1 MDHLETLEP
10 HALRRLDHD
19 RTPRPGMTLTRDR
32 IGDESVL
39 RKSARGGQR
48 AALRREAEVLRALGG
63 HGVVRLIELAD
74 GADVT
79 ELVLVDTGGPSLAAA
94 LADPATDSRSALRL
108 LADACDAVSRL
119 HEQGWAHGDLRAD
132 HVLLTRRH
140 HIRLCSLG
148 DAVTLDTEPDAGRA
162 DRVALLRIADDWTR
176 SAGTDGSPMSSR
188 IRSRVLAR
196 RTHRLPDDPDP
207 RLLGRILR
215 RTAAT
220 GLPVPS
226 RERIHLPLPL
236 RSGRRVRRVA
246 VPAITIILAAGIAW
260 FALPSQG
267 ADPGPGGSDSGGGT
281 AHTTEMST
289 TTISTGPT
297 TTGPTTTGPT
307 TTGPSSATTTVAP
320 GAAPPAPETAAASGC
335 RAVDRSRPDVDGDGC
350 GDDVRIEHD
359 VVVAGGHRYRVGRV
373 GDLAAIGD
381 WDCDGTSTIAVLRP
395 EDGTVHVFD
404 RWALDGRP
412 AQAATWGRVDGAA
425 SIAAPA
431 DGCGTPRVT
440 TTSGSVQTVT
450 PTGSPDATPAGEQP

>member
-10 HALRRLDHD
+10 HALHRLDHD
-19 RTPRPGMTLTRDR
+19 RAPGPGMTLTRDR

-63 HGVVRLIELAD
+63 HGVVRLIELVD

-79 ELVLVDTGGPSLAAA
+79 ELVLLDTGGPSLAAA

-148 DAVTLDTEPDAGRA
+148 DAVSLGTEPDAGRA
-162 DRVALLRIADDWTR
+162 DRVALLRIVDDWTR

-220 GLPVPS
+220 GLAVPS
-226 RERIHLPLPL
+226 RDRIRLPLPV

-246 VPAITIILAAGIAW
+246 VPAVTIILVAGIAW
-260 FALPSQG
+260 FALPSHG
-267 ADPGPGGSDSGGGT
+267 PDPGPGGSDSGGGT

-289 TTISTGPT
+289 TT
-297 TTGPTTTGPT
+297 
-307 TTGPSSATTTVAP
+307 TVAP
-320 GAAPPAPETAAASGC
+320 GAAPPAPGTAAASGC

-350 GDDVRIEHD
+350 GDDVSIEHD

-431 DGCGTPRVT
+431 DGCGAPRVT
-440 TTSGSVQTVT
+440 TTAGSVQTVT
-450 PTGSPDATPAGEQP
+450 PTGPPDATPAGERP

>member
-10 HALRRLDHD
+10 HALHRLDPD
-19 RTPRPGMTLTRDR
+19 RAPGPGMTLTRDR

-63 HGVVRLIELAD
+63 HGVVRLIELVD

-79 ELVLVDTGGPSLAAA
+79 ELLLLDTGGPSLAAA

-148 DAVTLDTEPDAGRA
+148 DAVSLGTEPDAGRA
-162 DRVALLRIADDWTR
+162 DRVALLRIVDDWTR

-220 GLPVPS
+220 GLAVPS
-226 RERIHLPLPL
+226 RDRIRLPLPV
-236 RSGRRVRRVA
+236 RTGRRVRRVA
-246 VPAITIILAAGIAW
+246 VPAVTITLVAGIAW
-260 FALPSQG
+260 FALPFQG
-267 ADPGPGGSDSGGGT
+267 PDPGLGGSDSGGGT
-281 AHTTEMST
+281 AHTTQMST

-297 TTGPTTTGPT
+297 TTGPTT
-307 TTGPSSATTTVAP
+307 ATTTAAP
-320 GAAPPAPETAAASGC
+320 GAAPAAPETRAGAGC
-335 RAVDRSRPDVDGDGC
+335 RAVERSRPDVDGDGC
-350 GDDVRIEHD
+350 GDDVSIEHD

-404 RWALDGRP
+404 HWALDGRP

-431 DGCGTPRVT
+431 DGCGAPRVT

-450 PTGSPDATPAGEQP
+450 PTGPPDATPAGEQP

>member
-10 HALRRLDHD
+10 HALHRLDHD
-19 RTPRPGMTLTRDR
+19 RAPGQGMTLTRDR
-32 IGDESVL
+32 VGDELVL

-63 HGVVRLIELAD
+63 HGVVRLIELVD

-79 ELVLVDTGGPSLAAA
+79 ELVLLDTGGPSLAAA

-162 DRVALLRIADDWTR
+162 DRVALLRIVDDWTR

-220 GLPVPS
+220 GLAVPS
-226 RERIHLPLPL
+226 RDRIRLSLPV

-246 VPAITIILAAGIAW
+246 VPAVTITLVAGIAW

-267 ADPGPGGSDSGGGT
+267 ADPGLGGSDSGGGT
-281 AHTTEMST
+281 AHTAPTTT
-289 TTISTGPT
+289 TTISTAPT
-297 TTGPTTTGPT
+297 TTAPT

-335 RAVDRSRPDVDGDGC
+335 RSVDRSRPDVDGDGC

-412 AQAATWGRVDGAA
+412 ARAATWGRVDGAA

-431 DGCGTPRVT
+431 DGCGAPRVT

-450 PTGSPDATPAGEQP
+450 PTGSSDATPAGEQP

>member
-10 HALRRLDHD
+10 HALHRLDHY
-19 RTPRPGMTLTRDR
+19 RAPGQGMTLTRDR
-32 IGDESVL
+32 VGDESVL

-63 HGVVRLIELAD
+63 HGVVRLIEIVD

-79 ELVLVDTGGPSLAAA
+79 ELVVLDTGGPSLAAA

-148 DAVTLDTEPDAGRA
+148 DAVSLGTEPDAGRA
-162 DRVALLRIADDWTR
+162 DRVALLRIVDDWTR

-220 GLPVPS
+220 GLAVPS
-226 RERIHLPLPL
+226 RDRIRLPLPL

-246 VPAITIILAAGIAW
+246 VPAVTITLVAGIAW
-260 FALPSQG
+260 FALPFQG
-267 ADPGPGGSDSGGGT
+267 PDPGLGGSDSGGGT
-281 AHTTEMST
+281 AHTTQMST
-289 TTISTGPT
+289 TT
-297 TTGPTTTGPT
+297 
-307 TTGPSSATTTVAP
+307 TVAL

-335 RAVDRSRPDVDGDGC
+335 RAVERSRPDVDGDGC
-350 GDDVRIEHD
+350 GDDVSIEHD

-425 SIAAPA
+425 TIAAPA
-431 DGCGTPRVT
+431 DGCGAPRVT
-440 TTSGSVQTVT
+440 TTAGAVQTVT
-450 PTGSPDATPAGEQP
+450 PTGSSDATPAGERP

>member
-10 HALRRLDHD
+10 HALHRLDHD
-19 RTPRPGMTLTRDR
+19 RAPGQGMTLTRDR
-32 IGDESVL
+32 VGDELVL

-63 HGVVRLIELAD
+63 HGVVRLIELVD

-162 DRVALLRIADDWTR
+162 DRVALLRIVDDWTR

-297 TTGPTTTGPT
+297 TTGPTT
-307 TTGPSSATTTVAP
+307 ATTTAAP
-320 GAAPPAPETAAASGC
+320 GAAPAAPETRAGAGC
-335 RAVDRSRPDVDGDGC
+335 RAVERSRPDVDGDGC
-350 GDDVRIEHD
+350 GDDVSIEHD

-404 RWALDGRP
+404 HWALDGRP

-431 DGCGTPRVT
+431 DGCGAPRVT

-450 PTGSPDATPAGEQP
+450 PTGPPDATPAGEQP

>member
-10 HALRRLDHD
+10 HALHRLDHD
-19 RTPRPGMTLTRDR
+19 RAPGPGMTLTRDR

-63 HGVVRLIELAD
+63 HGVVRLIELVD

-79 ELVLVDTGGPSLAAA
+79 ELVLLDTGGPSLAAA

-148 DAVTLDTEPDAGRA
+148 DAVSLGTEPDGGRA
-162 DRVALLRIADDWTR
+162 DRVALLRIVDDWTR

-220 GLPVPS
+220 GLAVPS
-226 RERIHLPLPL
+226 RDRIRLSLPV

-246 VPAITIILAAGIAW
+246 VPAVTITLVAGIAW
-260 FALPSQG
+260 FALPFQG
-267 ADPGPGGSDSGGGT
+267 PDPGLGGSDSGGGT
-281 AHTTEMST
+281 AHTTQMST
-289 TTISTGPT
+289 TT
-297 TTGPTTTGPT
+297 
-307 TTGPSSATTTVAP
+307 TVAL

-335 RAVDRSRPDVDGDGC
+335 RAVERSRPDVDGDGC
-350 GDDVRIEHD
+350 GDDVSIEHD

-431 DGCGTPRVT
+431 DGCGAPRVT
-440 TTSGSVQTVT
+440 TTAGAVQTVT
-450 PTGSPDATPAGEQP
+450 PTGSSDATPAGERP

>member
-10 HALRRLDHD
+10 HALHRLDHY
-19 RTPRPGMTLTRDR
+19 RAPGQGMTLTRDR
-32 IGDESVL
+32 VGDESVL

-63 HGVVRLIELAD
+63 HGVVRLIEIVD

-79 ELVLVDTGGPSLAAA
+79 ELVVLDTGGPSLAAA

-148 DAVTLDTEPDAGRA
+148 DAVSLGTEPDGGRA
-162 DRVALLRIADDWTR
+162 DRVALLRIVDDWTR

-220 GLPVPS
+220 GLAVPS
-226 RERIHLPLPL
+226 RDRIRLPLPL

-246 VPAITIILAAGIAW
+246 VPAVTIILVAGIAW
-260 FALPSQG
+260 FALPFQG
-267 ADPGPGGSDSGGGT
+267 PDPGLGGSDSGGGT
-281 AHTTEMST
+281 AHTTQMST
-289 TTISTGPT
+289 TT
-297 TTGPTTTGPT
+297 
-307 TTGPSSATTTVAP
+307 TVAL

-335 RAVDRSRPDVDGDGC
+335 RAVERSRPDVDGDGC
-350 GDDVRIEHD
+350 GDDVSIEHD

-425 SIAAPA
+425 TIAAPA
-431 DGCGTPRVT
+431 DGCGAPRVT
-440 TTSGSVQTVT
+440 TTAGAVQTVT
-450 PTGSPDATPAGEQP
+450 PTGSSDATPAGERP

>member
-19 RTPRPGMTLTRDR
+19 RAPGQGMTLTRDR

-108 LADACDAVSRL
+108 VADACDAVSRL

-220 GLPVPS
+220 GLAVPS
-226 RERIHLPLPL
+226 RDRIRRSRPF

-246 VPAITIILAAGIAW
+246 VPAVTIILAAGMAW

-281 AHTTEMST
+281 AHTTQMST

-297 TTGPTTTGPT
+297 TTAPT

-359 VVVAGGHRYRVGRV
+359 VVVAGGHRYRVGQV

-431 DGCGTPRVT
+431 DGCGAPRVT

-450 PTGSPDATPAGEQP
+450 PTGSSDATPAGEQP

>member
-10 HALRRLDHD
+10 HALHRLDHY
-19 RTPRPGMTLTRDR
+19 RAPGQGMTLTRDR
-32 IGDESVL
+32 VGDESVL

-63 HGVVRLIELAD
+63 HGVVRLIEIVD

-79 ELVLVDTGGPSLAAA
+79 ELVVLDTGGPSLAAA

-148 DAVTLDTEPDAGRA
+148 DAVSLGTEPDGGRA
-162 DRVALLRIADDWTR
+162 DRVALLRIVDDWTR

-220 GLPVPS
+220 GLAVPS
-226 RERIHLPLPL
+226 RDRIRLPLPV

-246 VPAITIILAAGIAW
+246 VPAVTIILVAGIAW
-260 FALPSQG
+260 FALPFQG
-267 ADPGPGGSDSGGGT
+267 PDPGLGGSDSGGGT
-281 AHTTEMST
+281 AHTTQMST
-289 TTISTGPT
+289 TT
-297 TTGPTTTGPT
+297 
-307 TTGPSSATTTVAP
+307 TVAL

-335 RAVDRSRPDVDGDGC
+335 RAVERSRPDVDGDGC
-350 GDDVRIEHD
+350 GDDVSIEHD

-425 SIAAPA
+425 TIAAPA
-431 DGCGTPRVT
+431 DGCGAPRVT
-440 TTSGSVQTVT
+440 TTAGAVQTVT
-450 PTGSPDATPAGEQP
+450 PTGSSDATPAGERP

>member
-10 HALRRLDHD
+10 HALHRLDHY
-19 RTPRPGMTLTRDR
+19 RAPGQGMTLTRDR
-32 IGDESVL
+32 VGDELVL

-63 HGVVRLIELAD
+63 HGVVRLIELVD

-79 ELVLVDTGGPSLAAA
+79 ELVVLDTGGPSLAAA

-148 DAVTLDTEPDAGRA
+148 DAVSLGTEPDGGRA
-162 DRVALLRIADDWTR
+162 DRVALLRIVDDWTR

-220 GLPVPS
+220 GLAVPS
-226 RERIHLPLPL
+226 RDRIRLPLPL

-246 VPAITIILAAGIAW
+246 VPAVTITLVAGIAW
-260 FALPSQG
+260 FALPFQG
-267 ADPGPGGSDSGGGT
+267 PDPGLGGSDSGGGT
-281 AHTTEMST
+281 AHTTQMST
-289 TTISTGPT
+289 TT
-297 TTGPTTTGPT
+297 
-307 TTGPSSATTTVAP
+307 TVAL

-335 RAVDRSRPDVDGDGC
+335 RAVERSRPDVDGDGC
-350 GDDVRIEHD
+350 GDDVSIEHD

-431 DGCGTPRVT
+431 DGCGAPRVT
-440 TTSGSVQTVT
+440 TTAGAVQTVT
-450 PTGSPDATPAGEQP
+450 PTGSSDATPAGERP

>member
-10 HALRRLDHD
+10 HALHRLDHY
-19 RTPRPGMTLTRDR
+19 RAPGQGMTLTRDR
-32 IGDESVL
+32 VGDESVL

-63 HGVVRLIELAD
+63 HGVVRLIEIVD

-79 ELVLVDTGGPSLAAA
+79 ELVVLDTGGPSLAAA

-148 DAVTLDTEPDAGRA
+148 DAVSLGTEPDAGRA
-162 DRVALLRIADDWTR
+162 DRVALLRIVDDWTR

-220 GLPVPS
+220 GLAVPS
-226 RERIHLPLPL
+226 RDRIRLPLPL

-246 VPAITIILAAGIAW
+246 VPAVTITLVAGIAW
-260 FALPSQG
+260 FALPFQG
-267 ADPGPGGSDSGGGT
+267 PDPGLGGSDSGGGT
-281 AHTTEMST
+281 AHTTQMST
-289 TTISTGPT
+289 TT
-297 TTGPTTTGPT
+297 
-307 TTGPSSATTTVAP
+307 TVAL

-335 RAVDRSRPDVDGDGC
+335 RAVERSRPDVDGNGC
-350 GDDVRIEHD
+350 SDDVSIEHD

-425 SIAAPA
+425 TIAAPA
-431 DGCGTPRVT
+431 DGCGAPRVT
-440 TTSGSVQTVT
+440 TTAGAVQTVT
-450 PTGSPDATPAGEQP
+450 PTGSSDATPAGERP

>member
-10 HALRRLDHD
+10 HALHRLDHY
-19 RTPRPGMTLTRDR
+19 RAPGQGMTLTRDR
-32 IGDESVL
+32 VGDESVL

-63 HGVVRLIELAD
+63 HGVVRLIEIVD

-79 ELVLVDTGGPSLAAA
+79 ELVVLDTGGPSLAAA

-148 DAVTLDTEPDAGRA
+148 DAVSLGTEPDGGRA
-162 DRVALLRIADDWTR
+162 DRVALLRIVDDWTR

-220 GLPVPS
+220 GLAVPS
-226 RERIHLPLPL
+226 RDRIRLPLPL

-246 VPAITIILAAGIAW
+246 VPAVTITLVAGIAW
-260 FALPSQG
+260 FALPFQG
-267 ADPGPGGSDSGGGT
+267 PDPGLGGSDSGGGT
-281 AHTTEMST
+281 AHTTQMST
-289 TTISTGPT
+289 TT
-297 TTGPTTTGPT
+297 
-307 TTGPSSATTTVAP
+307 TVAL

-335 RAVDRSRPDVDGDGC
+335 RAVERSRPDVDGDGC
-350 GDDVRIEHD
+350 GDDVSIEHD

-395 EDGTVHVFD
+395 EDGTVH
-404 RWALDGRP
+404 
-412 AQAATWGRVDGAA
+412 
-425 SIAAPA
+425 
-431 DGCGTPRVT
+431 
-440 TTSGSVQTVT
+440 
-450 PTGSPDATPAGEQP
+450 

>member
-10 HALRRLDHD
+10 HALHRLDHD
-19 RTPRPGMTLTRDR
+19 RAPGPGMTLTRDR

-63 HGVVRLIELAD
+63 HGVVRLIEIVD

-79 ELVLVDTGGPSLAAA
+79 ELVLLDTGGPSLAAA

-148 DAVTLDTEPDAGRA
+148 DAVSLGTEPDGGRA
-162 DRVALLRIADDWTR
+162 DRVALLRIVDDWTR

-220 GLPVPS
+220 GLAVPS
-226 RERIHLPLPL
+226 RDRIRLPLPV

-246 VPAITIILAAGIAW
+246 VPAVTIILVAGIAW
-260 FALPSQG
+260 FALPSHG
-267 ADPGPGGSDSGGGT
+267 PDPGPGGSDSGGGT
-281 AHTTEMST
+281 AHTTQMST
-289 TTISTGPT
+289 TT
-297 TTGPTTTGPT
+297 
-307 TTGPSSATTTVAP
+307 TVAL

-335 RAVDRSRPDVDGDGC
+335 RAVERSRPDVDGDGC
-350 GDDVRIEHD
+350 GDDVSIEHD

-425 SIAAPA
+425 TIAAPA
-431 DGCGTPRVT
+431 DGCGAPRVT
-440 TTSGSVQTVT
+440 TTAGAVQTVT
-450 PTGSPDATPAGEQP
+450 PTGSSDATPAGERP

>member
-10 HALRRLDHD
+10 HALHRLDHD
-19 RTPRPGMTLTRDR
+19 RAPGPGMTLTRDR

-63 HGVVRLIELAD
+63 HGVVRLIELVD

-79 ELVLVDTGGPSLAAA
+79 ELVLLDTGGPSLAAA

-148 DAVTLDTEPDAGRA
+148 DAVSLGTEPDAGRA
-162 DRVALLRIADDWTR
+162 DRVALLRIVDDWTR

-188 IRSRVLAR
+188 IRSRMMAR

-220 GLPVPS
+220 GLAVPS
-226 RERIHLPLPL
+226 RDRIRLPLPV

-246 VPAITIILAAGIAW
+246 VPAVTIILVAGIAW
-260 FALPSQG
+260 FALPSHG
-267 ADPGPGGSDSGGGT
+267 PDPGPGGSDSGGGT

-289 TTISTGPT
+289 TT
-297 TTGPTTTGPT
+297 
-307 TTGPSSATTTVAP
+307 TVAP
-320 GAAPPAPETAAASGC
+320 GAAPPAPETAASGC

-350 GDDVRIEHD
+350 GDDVSIEHD

-431 DGCGTPRVT
+431 DGCGAPRVT
-440 TTSGSVQTVT
+440 TTAGSVQTVT
-450 PTGSPDATPAGEQP
+450 PTGPPDATPAGERP

>member
-10 HALRRLDHD
+10 HALHRLDHY
-19 RTPRPGMTLTRDR
+19 RAPGQGMTLTRDR
-32 IGDESVL
+32 VGDESVL

-63 HGVVRLIELAD
+63 HGVVRLIEIVD

-79 ELVLVDTGGPSLAAA
+79 ELVVLDTGGPSLAAA

-148 DAVTLDTEPDAGRA
+148 DAVSLGTEPDGGRA
-162 DRVALLRIADDWTR
+162 DRVALLRIVDDWTR

-220 GLPVPS
+220 GLAVPS
-226 RERIHLPLPL
+226 RDRIRLPLPV

-246 VPAITIILAAGIAW
+246 VPAVTIILVAGIAW
-260 FALPSQG
+260 FALPSHG
-267 ADPGPGGSDSGGGT
+267 PDPGPGGSDSGGGT

-289 TTISTGPT
+289 TT
-297 TTGPTTTGPT
+297 
-307 TTGPSSATTTVAP
+307 TVAP
-320 GAAPPAPETAAASGC
+320 GAAPPAPGTAAASGC

-350 GDDVRIEHD
+350 GDDVSIEHD

-431 DGCGTPRVT
+431 DGCGAPRVT
-440 TTSGSVQTVT
+440 TTAGSVQTVT
-450 PTGSPDATPAGEQP
+450 PTGSSDATPAGERP

>member
-10 HALRRLDHD
+10 HALHRLDHY
-19 RTPRPGMTLTRDR
+19 RAPGQGMTLTRDR
-32 IGDESVL
+32 VGDESVL

-63 HGVVRLIELAD
+63 HGVVRLIEIVD

-79 ELVLVDTGGPSLAAA
+79 ELVVLDTGGPSLAAA

-148 DAVTLDTEPDAGRA
+148 DAVSLGTEPDGGRA
-162 DRVALLRIADDWTR
+162 DRVALLRIVDDWTR

-220 GLPVPS
+220 GLAVPS
-226 RERIHLPLPL
+226 RDRIRLPLPL

-246 VPAITIILAAGIAW
+246 VPAVTITLVAGIAW
-260 FALPSQG
+260 FALPFQG
-267 ADPGPGGSDSGGGT
+267 PDPGLGGSDSGGGT
-281 AHTTEMST
+281 AHTTQMST
-289 TTISTGPT
+289 TT
-297 TTGPTTTGPT
+297 
-307 TTGPSSATTTVAP
+307 TVAL

-335 RAVDRSRPDVDGDGC
+335 RAVERSRPDVDGDGC
-350 GDDVRIEHD
+350 GDDVSIE
-359 VVVAGGHRYRVGRV
+359 
-373 GDLAAIGD
+373 
-381 WDCDGTSTIAVLRP
+381 
-395 EDGTVHVFD
+395 
-404 RWALDGRP
+404 
-412 AQAATWGRVDGAA
+412 
-425 SIAAPA
+425 
-431 DGCGTPRVT
+431 
-440 TTSGSVQTVT
+440 
-450 PTGSPDATPAGEQP
+450 

>member
-19 RTPRPGMTLTRDR
+19 RAPGPGTTLTRDR
-32 IGDESVL
+32 VGDESVL

-63 HGVVRLIELAD
+63 HGVVRLIEIVD

-119 HEQGWAHGDLRAD
+119 HEQGWAHGDLRAE
-132 HVLLTRRH
+132 HVLLTRRR

-148 DAVTLDTEPDAGRA
+148 DAVSLGTEPDAGRA
-162 DRVALLRIADDWTR
+162 DRVALLRIVDDWTR

-188 IRSRVLAR
+188 LRSRVLAR

-220 GLPVPS
+220 GLAVPS
-226 RERIHLPLPL
+226 RDRIRLPLPL

-246 VPAITIILAAGIAW
+246 VPAVTITLVAGIAW
-260 FALPSQG
+260 FALPFQG
-267 ADPGPGGSDSGGGT
+267 PDPGPGGIDSGSGT
-281 AHTTEMST
+281 AHTTQMST
-289 TTISTGPT
+289 TTISTGP
-297 TTGPTTTGPT
+297 
-307 TTGPSSATTTVAP
+307 SSATTTAAP
-320 GAAPPAPETAAASGC
+320 GAAPAAPETRAGAGC
-335 RAVDRSRPDVDGDGC
+335 RAVERSRPDVDGDGC
-350 GDDVRIEHD
+350 GDDVSIEHD

-404 RWALDGRP
+404 HWALDGRP

-431 DGCGTPRVT
+431 DGCGAPRVT

-450 PTGSPDATPAGEQP
+450 PTGPPDATPAGEQS

>member
-10 HALRRLDHD
+10 HALHRLDHY
-19 RTPRPGMTLTRDR
+19 RAPGQGMTLTRDR
-32 IGDESVL
+32 VGDESVL

-63 HGVVRLIELAD
+63 HGVVRLIEIVD

-79 ELVLVDTGGPSLAAA
+79 ELVLLDTGGPSLAAA

-148 DAVTLDTEPDAGRA
+148 DAVSLGTEPDGGRA
-162 DRVALLRIADDWTR
+162 DRVALLRIVDDWTR

-220 GLPVPS
+220 GLAVPS
-226 RERIHLPLPL
+226 RDRIRLPLPV

-246 VPAITIILAAGIAW
+246 VPAVTIILVAGIAW
-260 FALPSQG
+260 FALPFQG
-267 ADPGPGGSDSGGGT
+267 PDPGLGGSDSGGGT
-281 AHTTEMST
+281 AHTTQMST
-289 TTISTGPT
+289 TT
-297 TTGPTTTGPT
+297 
-307 TTGPSSATTTVAP
+307 TVAL

-350 GDDVRIEHD
+350 GDDVSIEHD

-431 DGCGTPRVT
+431 DGCGAPRVT
-440 TTSGSVQTVT
+440 TTAGAVQTVT
-450 PTGSPDATPAGEQP
+450 PTGSSDATPAGERP

>member
-19 RTPRPGMTLTRDR
+19 RAPGPGMTLTRDR
-32 IGDESVL
+32 IGDELVL

-63 HGVVRLIELAD
+63 HGVVRLIELVD

-79 ELVLVDTGGPSLAAA
+79 ELVLLDTGGPSLAAA

-162 DRVALLRIADDWTR
+162 DRVALLRIVDDWTR

-226 RERIHLPLPL
+226 RDRIRLSLPL

-289 TTISTGPT
+289 TTIS
-297 TTGPTTTGPT
+297 TGPTTTGPT

>member
-1 MDHLETLEP
+1 FPAWPTAPCPPPSTCGPACGTDPRRDVMDHLETLEP
-10 HALRRLDHD
+10 HALHRLDHD
-19 RTPRPGMTLTRDR
+19 RAPGPGMTLTRDR

-63 HGVVRLIELAD
+63 HGVVRLIELVD

-79 ELVLVDTGGPSLAAA
+79 ELVVLDTGGPSLAAA

-148 DAVTLDTEPDAGRA
+148 DAVSLGTEPDAGRA
-162 DRVALLRIADDWTR
+162 DRVALLRIVDDWTR

-188 IRSRVLAR
+188 IRSRMMAR

-220 GLPVPS
+220 GLAVPS
-226 RERIHLPLPL
+226 RDRIRLPLPL

-246 VPAITIILAAGIAW
+246 VPAVTIILVAGIAW
-260 FALPSQG
+260 FALPSHG
-267 ADPGPGGSDSGGGT
+267 PDPGPGGSDSGGGT

-289 TTISTGPT
+289 TT
-297 TTGPTTTGPT
+297 
-307 TTGPSSATTTVAP
+307 TVAP
-320 GAAPPAPETAAASGC
+320 GAAPPAPGTAAASGC
-335 RAVDRSRPDVDGDGC
+335 RAVDR
-350 GDDVRIEHD
+350 
-359 VVVAGGHRYRVGRV
+359 
-373 GDLAAIGD
+373 
-381 WDCDGTSTIAVLRP
+381 
-395 EDGTVHVFD
+395 
-404 RWALDGRP
+404 
-412 AQAATWGRVDGAA
+412 
-425 SIAAPA
+425 
-431 DGCGTPRVT
+431 
-440 TTSGSVQTVT
+440 
-450 PTGSPDATPAGEQP
+450 

>member
-148 DAVTLDTEPDAGRA
+148 DAVTLDSEPDAGRA

-289 TTISTGPT
+289 TTIS
-297 TTGPTTTGPT
+297 TGPTTTGPT

>member
-10 HALRRLDHD
+10 HALHRLDHD
-19 RTPRPGMTLTRDR
+19 RTPGPAMTLTRDR

-148 DAVTLDTEPDAGRA
+148 DAVSLGTEPDGGRA
-162 DRVALLRIADDWTR
+162 DRVALLRIVDDWTR

-281 AHTTEMST
+281 AHTTQMST
-289 TTISTGPT
+289 TT
-297 TTGPTTTGPT
+297 
-307 TTGPSSATTTVAP
+307 TVAL

>member
-10 HALRRLDHD
+10 HALHRLDHY
-19 RTPRPGMTLTRDR
+19 RAPGQGMTLTRDR
-32 IGDESVL
+32 VGDESVL

-63 HGVVRLIELAD
+63 HGVVRLIEIVD

-79 ELVLVDTGGPSLAAA
+79 ELVVLDTGGPSLAAA

-148 DAVTLDTEPDAGRA
+148 DAVSLGTEPDGGRA
-162 DRVALLRIADDWTR
+162 DRVALLRIVDDWTR

-220 GLPVPS
+220 GLAVPS
-226 RERIHLPLPL
+226 RDRIRLPLPL

-246 VPAITIILAAGIAW
+246 VPAVTIILVAGIAW
-260 FALPSQG
+260 FALPSHG
-267 ADPGPGGSDSGGGT
+267 PDPGPGGSDSGGGT
-281 AHTTEMST
+281 AHTTQMST
-289 TTISTGPT
+289 TT
-297 TTGPTTTGPT
+297 
-307 TTGPSSATTTVAP
+307 TVAL

-335 RAVDRSRPDVDGDGC
+335 RAVERSRPDVDGDGC
-350 GDDVRIEHD
+350 GDDVSIEHD

-425 SIAAPA
+425 TIAAPA
-431 DGCGTPRVT
+431 DGCGAPRVT
-440 TTSGSVQTVT
+440 TTAGAVQTVT
-450 PTGSPDATPAGEQP
+450 PTGSSDATPAGERP

>member
-10 HALRRLDHD
+10 HALHRLDHY
-19 RTPRPGMTLTRDR
+19 RAPGQGMTLTRDR
-32 IGDESVL
+32 VGDESVL

-63 HGVVRLIELAD
+63 HGVVRLIEIVD

-79 ELVLVDTGGPSLAAA
+79 ELVVLDTGGPSLAAA

-148 DAVTLDTEPDAGRA
+148 DAVSLGTEPDGGRA
-162 DRVALLRIADDWTR
+162 DRVALLRIVDDWTR

-220 GLPVPS
+220 GLAVPS
-226 RERIHLPLPL
+226 RDRIRLPLPL

-246 VPAITIILAAGIAW
+246 VPAVTITLVAGIAW
-260 FALPSQG
+260 FALPFQG
-267 ADPGPGGSDSGGGT
+267 PDPGLGGSDSGGGT
-281 AHTTEMST
+281 AHTTQMST
-289 TTISTGPT
+289 TT
-297 TTGPTTTGPT
+297 
-307 TTGPSSATTTVAP
+307 TVAL

-335 RAVDRSRPDVDGDGC
+335 RAVERSRPDVDGDGC
-350 GDDVRIEHD
+350 GDDVSIEHD

-425 SIAAPA
+425 TIAAPA
-431 DGCGTPRVT
+431 
-440 TTSGSVQTVT
+440 
-450 PTGSPDATPAGEQP
+450 

>member
-10 HALRRLDHD
+10 HALHRLDHD
-19 RTPRPGMTLTRDR
+19 RAPGQGMTLTRDR
-32 IGDESVL
+32 VGDELVL

-63 HGVVRLIELAD
+63 HGVVRLIELVD

-148 DAVTLDTEPDAGRA
+148 DAVSLGTEPDAGRA
-162 DRVALLRIADDWTR
+162 DRVALLRIVDDWTR

-220 GLPVPS
+220 GLAVPS
-226 RERIHLPLPL
+226 RDRIRLSLPV

-246 VPAITIILAAGIAW
+246 VPAVTITLVAGIAW
-260 FALPSQG
+260 FALPFQG
-267 ADPGPGGSDSGGGT
+267 PDPGLGGSDSGGGT
-281 AHTTEMST
+281 AHTTQMST
-289 TTISTGPT
+289 TT
-297 TTGPTTTGPT
+297 
-307 TTGPSSATTTVAP
+307 TVAL

-335 RAVDRSRPDVDGDGC
+335 RAVERSRPDVDGDGC
-350 GDDVRIEHD
+350 GDDVSIEHD

-412 AQAATWGRVDGAA
+412 ARASYGATASCGVPLGACSRPEPVA
-425 SIAAPA
+425 MS
-431 DGCGTPRVT
+431 
-440 TTSGSVQTVT
+440 
-450 PTGSPDATPAGEQP
+450 

>member
-10 HALRRLDHD
+10 HALHRLDHD
-19 RTPRPGMTLTRDR
+19 RAPGPGMTLTRDR

-63 HGVVRLIELAD
+63 HGVVRLIEIVD

-79 ELVLVDTGGPSLAAA
+79 ELVVLDTGGPSLAAA

-148 DAVTLDTEPDAGRA
+148 DAVSLGTEPDGGRA
-162 DRVALLRIADDWTR
+162 DRVALLRIVDDWTR

-220 GLPVPS
+220 GLAVPS
-226 RERIHLPLPL
+226 RDRIRLPLPL

-246 VPAITIILAAGIAW
+246 VPAVTITLVAGIAW
-260 FALPSQG
+260 FALPFQG
-267 ADPGPGGSDSGGGT
+267 PDPGLGGSDSGGGT
-281 AHTTEMST
+281 AHTTQMST
-289 TTISTGPT
+289 TT
-297 TTGPTTTGPT
+297 
-307 TTGPSSATTTVAP
+307 TVAL

-335 RAVDRSRPDVDGDGC
+335 RAVERSRPDVDGDGC
-350 GDDVRIEHD
+350 GDDVSIEHD

-425 SIAAPA
+425 TIAAPA
-431 DGCGTPRVT
+431 DGCGAPRVT
-440 TTSGSVQTVT
+440 TTAGAVQTVT
-450 PTGSPDATPAGEQP
+450 PTGSSDATPAGERP

>member
-10 HALRRLDHD
+10 HALHRLDHY
-19 RTPRPGMTLTRDR
+19 RAPGQGMTLTRDR
-32 IGDESVL
+32 VGDESVL

-63 HGVVRLIELAD
+63 HGVVRLIEIVD

-79 ELVLVDTGGPSLAAA
+79 ELVVLDTGGPSLAAA

-148 DAVTLDTEPDAGRA
+148 DAVSLGTEPDGGRA
-162 DRVALLRIADDWTR
+162 DRVALLRIVDDWTR

-220 GLPVPS
+220 GLAVPS
-226 RERIHLPLPL
+226 RDRIRLPLPV

-246 VPAITIILAAGIAW
+246 VPAVTIILVAGIAW
-260 FALPSQG
+260 FALPSHG
-267 ADPGPGGSDSGGGT
+267 PDPGPGGSDSGGGT
-281 AHTTEMST
+281 AHTTQMST
-289 TTISTGPT
+289 TT
-297 TTGPTTTGPT
+297 
-307 TTGPSSATTTVAP
+307 TVAL

-335 RAVDRSRPDVDGDGC
+335 RAVERSRPDVDGDGC
-350 GDDVRIEHD
+350 GDDVSIEHD

-425 SIAAPA
+425 
-431 DGCGTPRVT
+431 T
-440 TTSGSVQTVT
+440 
-450 PTGSPDATPAGEQP
+450 

>member
-10 HALRRLDHD
+10 HALHRLDHD
-19 RTPRPGMTLTRDR
+19 RAPGPGMTLTRDQ

-63 HGVVRLIELAD
+63 HGVVRLIELVD

-79 ELVLVDTGGPSLAAA
+79 ELVLLDTGGPSLAAA

-148 DAVTLDTEPDAGRA
+148 DAVSLGTEPDAGRA
-162 DRVALLRIADDWTR
+162 DRVALLRIVDDWTR

-220 GLPVPS
+220 GLAVPS
-226 RERIHLPLPL
+226 RDRIRLPLPV

-246 VPAITIILAAGIAW
+246 VPAVTITLAAGIAW
-260 FALPSQG
+260 FAFPSHVPV
-267 ADPGPGGSDSGGGT
+267 PGLGGSDSGGGT

-289 TTISTGPT
+289 TT
-297 TTGPTTTGPT
+297 
-307 TTGPSSATTTVAP
+307 TVAP
-320 GAAPPAPETAAASGC
+320 GAAPPAPGTAAASGC
-335 RAVDRSRPDVDGDGC
+335 RAGERSRPDVDGDGC
-350 GDDVRIEHD
+350 GDDVSIEHD

-431 DGCGTPRVT
+431 DGCGAPRVT
-440 TTSGSVQTVT
+440 TTAGSVQTVT
-450 PTGSPDATPAGEQP
+450 PTGSPDATPAGERP